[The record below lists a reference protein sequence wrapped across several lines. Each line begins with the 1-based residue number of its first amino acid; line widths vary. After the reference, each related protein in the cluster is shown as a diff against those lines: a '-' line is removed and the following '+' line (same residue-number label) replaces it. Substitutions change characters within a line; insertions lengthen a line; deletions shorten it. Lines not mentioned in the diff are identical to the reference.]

1 MSWSSGSTSERN
13 TVCGSTASYH
23 EVMSSGADS
32 HGVWLVL
39 DGHVLAT
46 LEEATT
52 RSERRRGLL
61 GRDHIEGVLRLTPA
75 RSVHTFGMRFP
86 IDVVHL
92 DKDLRVLRVSTM
104 VPNRL
109 GAFVPRSHSVL
120 EAEAG
125 AMAHWGVSVG
135 DQLEIR

>member
-1 MSWSSGSTSERN
+1 M
-13 TVCGSTASYH
+13 AS
-23 EVMSSGADS
+23 VPDSSGA
-32 HGVWLVL
+32 WLVR

-46 LEEATT
+46 LEEAAT
-52 RSERRRGLL
+52 RAERRRGLL
-61 GRDHIEGVLRLTPA
+61 GRDRVEGVLHLAPA

-92 DKDLRVLRVSTM
+92 DGDLRVLRIRTM

-109 GAFVPRSHSVL
+109 GAFVPGSRSVL